1 MTLKSPST
9 GRTQAQRTEISDNRM
24 LEAAVELIVD
34 RGPAATSLKEVGLK
48 AGYSRGLAG
57 QRFGSKDKLFAFV
70 LRQVGDS
77 WLAQLKQSTDRQT
90 GLAAIHDALDEH
102 YKFCVEAPNQVRA
115 FYTLWFESVNAG
127 SELTEIISNIHNRR
141 HQDVFA
147 WIMTD
152 SAVGERIKANAD
164 AIAGQFCASVIGI
177 VYYWLANPSALK
189 ETRKLHD
196 NLKKTMTL
204 MLASEQED

>member
-1 MTLKSPST
+1 MTLKTQS
-9 GRTQAQRTEISDNRM
+9 GRLTQAERTEISDNRM

-90 GLAAIHDALDEH
+90 GLVAIHDALDEH

-127 SELTEIISNIHNRR
+127 SELTEIIGNIHNRR
-141 HQDVFA
+141 HQDVVT
-147 WIMTD
+147 WITTD
-152 SAVGERIKANAD
+152 PSVGEGGKQNAD

-177 VYYWLANPSALK
+177 VYYWLANPADLE

-204 MLASEQED
+204 ILASEQEG